1 MYSEPLTLVDLV
13 QWRAQYQPDRVA
25 YIFLSDGETEE
36 SRLTY
41 GELDVRARAAGA
53 WLQSLLRRG
62 DRVLLLYP
70 PGLEYL
76 TALFGCLYAGMIA
89 VPAYPPRPNRSLLRI
104 QSLVA
109 DAGAVAALTTASI
122 LSRVTPFFSEN
133 PQLET
138 LQWLTSDN
146 AAPGL
151 ADNWQ
156 KPAVRDEDLAFL
168 QYTSGSTS
176 TPRGVMLS
184 HKNLLH
190 NERIIQKAF
199 QQSGQSII
207 AGWLP
212 FYHDMGLIGNVLQS
226 LFVGA
231 PCIFMSPISF
241 LQRPVR
247 WLQAI
252 SRYRAT
258 TSGGPNFAY
267 DLCVRKISAEQRS
280 TLDLSSWSVAFNG
293 AEPIRAETLER
304 FASAFAACGFR
315 REAFRPCYGLA
326 EATLLV
332 SVSARQDIPLIKTIS
347 QRALEN
353 NRIAKPATE
362 EKEVRQLVSCG
373 KTISDERI
381 LIVNPDSMALCKPD
395 EVGEV
400 WVSSPSVAAGYWNNA
415 EETRRTFQ
423 AHLSDTGEGPF
434 LRTGDLGF
442 IAGGELF
449 LTGRLKD
456 LIIIRGLNHYPQDI
470 ELSVEKCHQALRS
483 GCGAAF
489 SVTVEGEEQLVIV
502 QEAETRQPVDWQTL
516 IASIRD
522 AVGQEHEVQV
532 HAVALVKAGTVPK
545 TSSGKIQRRACRA
558 MFLEQR
564 LETVA
569 EWRATDAPES
579 HAAPATSCDIPDSN
593 TFSLPENGKLE
604 VEHIEGWLRAQLA
617 AKMRMAVAEIDV
629 HQPIMR
635 YGLDSLLATELTHG
649 LKEEVGADVTLN
661 CFLQN
666 PSISQLAAQVLE
678 RLNASSRRKQ
688 VSLSSAREKVAE
700 YPLSQ
705 GQQALWFLH
714 QMSPQSAA
722 YNIARAVRI
731 HSAVDTQALRR
742 ALQALVDRHP
752 TMRTT
757 FASPQGDPIQ
767 QVHDH
772 AEVALQDEDASRWNE
787 RALQERLIEEAHRPF
802 DLGDGPL
809 LRFHLFRRSSH
820 QYVLLL
826 VAHHIVSDLWSLII
840 LMGELGIHYEA
851 ERQLRPATLTPLA
864 LDYTD
869 YVKWQEEML
878 ESSEGQQH
886 WEYWR
891 QQLQGELPVLNLP
904 TDRPRPLVQTYNGA
918 VHSFRLNPQLAR
930 ELKALSREAGATLYM
945 TLLAAFQVLLARH
958 TGQKAIIVGSPTAG
972 RQHSDFTRLVG
983 YFINPVA
990 LRADLSADP
999 TFISF
1004 LEQVRQTV
1012 LAAFEHQ
1019 DYPFALLVKRLQP
1032 ERAANRSTIFQVA
1045 FFWQKAHLMGEQ
1057 DFAEFALGEGGAQIE
1072 MGSLRLE
1079 SQVLEHHVSQ
1089 FDMTLTMAEAREG
1102 VAASIEYN
1110 TDLFDATTIQRMAR
1124 HLEVLLQSIADNSR
1138 QRLSE
1143 LPLLTK
1149 QERQQILYD
1158 WNETGLDHPV
1168 DVYFHQLFEAQVERT
1183 PEAVAVIY
1191 EGQQLSYA
1199 ELNRRANRLAHYLR
1213 GAGVAPE
1220 VLVGILMKR
1229 SIEMIVALLGVLK
1242 AGGAYVPLD
1251 PAYPQERLGFT
1262 LDDAGMQVLL
1272 TQQPLLDR
1280 LPENSAKVICL
1291 DADSAAIAQETETN
1305 PPCELAAG
1313 NLAYVIYT
1321 SGSTGKPKGVAITHR
1336 SAVTFIRW
1344 AAQAFSRDD
1353 LAGVLAST
1361 SICFDLSV
1369 FELFTPF
1376 SCGGTVILAENAFH
1390 LTTLEAAEQ
1399 VTLLNTV
1406 PTAIT
1411 ELLRM
1416 DAVPESVRVVGLG
1429 GEASQN
1435 QLVQDIYALP
1445 TIEAV
1450 YNLYGP
1456 TEDTVYSTYA
1466 LLEKGATRPPT
1477 MGRPITNTEV
1487 YILDRRLQPTPVGV
1501 PGDLY
1506 IGGDGLARGYL
1517 NRPALTAAKFIPN
1530 PYSRQK
1536 GARLYH
1542 TGDVAYYMPNG
1553 NIEYLGRLDHQV
1565 KIRGFRIEL
1574 GEIEAALQE
1583 HPAVREAVVIARAE
1597 EGEEERLAAYVVAQ
1611 SGETITAGELRAM
1624 LKEKLPDYMAPS
1636 AFITVEEIP
1645 QTPNGKVDRGALLAI
1660 DYIHPARERQDEP
1673 PRTAVEQQIAAIW
1686 KEVLKVEHLG
1696 IHDNFFDMGGDS
1708 ILSTKIVSQA
1718 RLAGLPLT
1726 LQQVFQYP
1734 TVAELAATV
1743 VRPSAIAGEEENLT
1757 GSFPLTPIQCW
1768 FFEQQFIDPHHWN
1781 QAIVLQPR
1789 RALNPDILRQAVG
1802 HLLKHHDA
1810 LRLRFMQEGGDWKQS
1825 YAAVDEDVPF
1835 IRYDLPEL
1843 MSDEQREA
1851 IERTAQELQASLNIS
1866 DGPLIRVAYFAF
1878 GQEKEGRLL
1887 LVIHHLAVDG
1897 VSWQILLE
1905 DLEAIYRQTSDGQE
1919 VRLPQKTTAFKT
1931 WAERLTAY
1939 ARSTA
1944 QRQEISYWLAQS
1956 RSETSCLP
1964 RDERDGDN
1972 NEASAQ
1978 TVTVRLSEEETQALL
1993 QEVAHAYRTQIND
2006 VLLAALGRVLSRWS
2020 GARRVLIDV
2029 KGHAREGLFKDADLS
2044 RTVGW
2049 FTTLYPVA
2057 LELGESLPDVGV
2069 TLQSVKGQLRA
2080 VPNHGIGYGLLR
2092 YSSVDEEA
2100 ATNLRSAPQ
2109 AETLFNYLGRLNPM
2123 LPEGSPFHV
2132 ATEALGPSR
2141 SPRARRSYLI
2151 EFNGFMAEGRLQIAC
2166 TYSEN
2171 IHRRA
2176 TIERLAQEFNAE
2188 LRQLISHCRSTEAA
2202 GAIPSDFPLAEM
2214 DQEQLDQAFGQVSFD
2229 E

>member
-1 MYSEPLTLVDLV
+1 MYSEPLTVADLV
-13 QWRAQYQPDRVA
+13 QWRAQHQPDRVA

-41 GELDVRARAAGA
+41 GELDVRARTVGA
-53 WLQSLLRRG
+53 WLQSLLSQG

-76 TALFGCLYAGMIA
+76 TALFGCLYAGIVA
-89 VPAYPPRPNRSLLRI
+89 VPAYPPRLNRSLLRI

-109 DAGAVAALTTASI
+109 DAGAVAALTTSSI

-138 LQWLTSDN
+138 LRWLTLDN
-146 AAPGL
+146 AAIGL
-151 ADNWQ
+151 TDGWQ
-156 KPAVRDEDLAFL
+156 KPTIRDEDLAFL

-184 HKNLLH
+184 HRNLLH
-190 NERIIQKAF
+190 NERIIQQAF
-199 QQSGQSII
+199 QQSEQSII

-231 PCIFMSPISF
+231 PYIFMSPFSF

-267 DLCVRKISAEQRS
+267 DLCVRKISAEQRA

-304 FASAFAACGFR
+304 FATTFAACGFR

-332 SVSARQDIPLIKTIS
+332 SVSARQETPFIKTIS
-347 QRALEN
+347 QRSLEN
-353 NRIAKPATE
+353 NRIAEVTTE
-362 EKEVRQLVSCG
+362 EKEARQLVGCG
-373 KTISDERI
+373 KAISDERI

-400 WVSSPSVAAGYWNNA
+400 WISSPSVAAGYWNNS

-423 AHLSDTGEGPF
+423 AYLSDTGEGPF

-442 IAGGELF
+442 IADGELF

-470 ELSVEKCHQALRS
+470 ELSVERCHQALRP

-489 SVTVEGEEQLVIV
+489 SVTVEGEERLVLV
-502 QEAETRQPVDWQTL
+502 QETETRQPVDWQTL
-516 IASIRD
+516 IASIRE

-532 HAVALVKAGTVPK
+532 YAVALVKAGTVPK

-579 HAAPATSCDIPDSN
+579 HAAPATSCDIPDLN
-593 TFSLPENGKLE
+593 TFSLPEDGNLK

-617 AKMRMAVAEIDV
+617 AKMKMAVAEIDV

-635 YGLDSLLATELTHG
+635 YGLDSLLATELMQG
-649 LKEEVGADVTLN
+649 LEEELGANVPLIF
-661 CFLQN
+661 FLQN
-666 PSISQLAAQVLE
+666 PSISQLAAQALE
-678 RLNASSRRKQ
+678 LKASSRPKQ
-688 VSLSSAREKVAE
+688 ASLSSAREKVAE

-772 AEVALQDEDASRWNE
+772 AEVALQEEDASRWSK
-787 RALQERLIEEAHRPF
+787 RALEERLIEEAHRPF
-802 DLGDGPL
+802 DLGYGPL
-809 LRFHLFRRSSH
+809 LRFHLFRCSSH

-840 LMGELGIHYEA
+840 LMDELGIHYEA

-864 LDYTD
+864 LSYTD
-869 YVKWQEEML
+869 YVMWQEEML
-878 ESSEGQQH
+878 ESSVGQQH

-918 VHSFRLNPQLAR
+918 VHSFRLNPQLTV
-930 ELKALSREAGATLYM
+930 ELKALSREAGATFYM
-945 TLLAAFQVLLARH
+945 MLLAAFQVLLARH
-958 TGQKAIIVGSPTAG
+958 TGQEAIIVGSPTAG
-972 RQHSDFTRLVG
+972 RQHSDFTKLVG

-999 TFISF
+999 TFRSF

-1032 ERAANRSTIFQVA
+1032 ERAANRSTLFQVA
-1045 FFWQKAHLMGEQ
+1045 FFWQKAHLMGQQ
-1057 DFAEFALGEGGAQIE
+1057 DFAEFALGEDGAQIE

-1079 SQVLEHHVSQ
+1079 SQALQHHVSQ

-1110 TDLFDATTIQRMAR
+1110 TDLFDATTIQRMAS
-1124 HLEVLLQSIADNSR
+1124 HLEVLLQGVADNPQQS
-1138 QRLSE
+1138 LSE

-1158 WNETGLDHPV
+1158 WNETSLDHPV
-1168 DVYFHQLFEAQVERT
+1168 DIYFHQLFESQVERT

-1191 EGQQLSYA
+1191 EGRQLSYA
-1199 ELNRRANRLAHYLR
+1199 ELNRQANRLAHYLQ
-1213 GAGVAPE
+1213 GVGVAPE

-1229 SIEMIVALLGVLK
+1229 SIEMVVALLGVLK

-1344 AAQAFSRDD
+1344 ATRAFSRDD

-1466 LLEKGATRPPT
+1466 LLEKGTTRPPT

-1487 YILDRRLQPTPVGV
+1487 YILDRHLQPTPVGV
-1501 PGDLY
+1501 PGGLY
-1506 IGGDGLARGYL
+1506 LGGDGLSRGYL
-1517 NRPALTAAKFIPN
+1517 NRPDLTAAKFIPH
-1530 PYSRQK
+1530 PYSKQK

-1553 NIEYLGRLDHQV
+1553 NIEFLGRLDHQV
-1565 KIRGFRIEL
+1565 KIRGYRIEL

-1583 HPAVREAVVIARAE
+1583 HPVVREAVVLARAE
-1597 EGEEERLAAYVVAQ
+1597 EGEEKRLAAYVVAQ
-1611 SGETITAGELRAM
+1611 PGETITAGELRAM
-1624 LKEKLPDYMAPS
+1624 LKEKLPDYMVPS
-1636 AFITVEEIP
+1636 AFLMIEEIP
-1645 QTPNGKVDRGALLAI
+1645 QTPNGKVDRNALLSI
-1660 DYIHPARERQDEP
+1660 DYIQPARERQDEP

-1718 RLAGLPLT
+1718 RRAGLPLT

-1743 VRPSAIAGEEENLT
+1743 VRPSANAVAEDDLT

-1768 FFEQQFIDPHHWN
+1768 FFEQQFVDPHHWN
-1781 QAIVLQPR
+1781 QAMMLQVR
-1789 RALNPDILRQAVG
+1789 HALNPDILQQAVG
-1802 HLLKHHDA
+1802 HLLKHHDG
-1810 LRLRFMQEGGDWKQS
+1810 LRLRFMREGDDWKQS

-1843 MSDEQREA
+1843 TSDEQRET
-1851 IERTAQELQASLNIS
+1851 IERMAQELQASLNIS
-1866 DGPLIRVAYFAF
+1866 DGRLIRVAYFAF

-1887 LVIHHLAVDG
+1887 VVIHHLAADG
-1897 VSWQILLE
+1897 LSRQILLE
-1905 DLEAIYRQTSDGQE
+1905 DLEAIYRQISEGQE
-1919 VRLPQKTTAFKT
+1919 VRLPRKTTAFKT

-1944 QRQEISYWLAQS
+1944 AREEVSYWLAPS

-1964 RDERDGDN
+1964 RDEKDGNN

-1978 TVTVRLSEEETQALL
+1978 TVTVRLSEEETQALS
-1993 QEVAHAYRTQIND
+1993 QEVAHTYRTQIDD

-2020 GARRVLIDV
+2020 SARRVLIDV
-2029 KGHAREGLFKDADLS
+2029 KGHARDGLFEDADLS

-2049 FTTLYPVA
+2049 FTTLYPVV
-2057 LELGESLPDVGV
+2057 LELDESLPDVGV
-2069 TLQSVKGQLRA
+2069 TLQSIKGQLRA

-2092 YSSVDEEA
+2092 YLSVDEEA
-2100 ATNLRSAPQ
+2100 AANLRSAPQ
-2109 AETLFNYLGRLNPM
+2109 AETLFNYLGRVNPM
-2123 LPEGSPFHV
+2123 LPEDSPFHIT
-2132 ATEALGPSR
+2132 TEATGPAR
-2141 SPRARRSYLI
+2141 SPRARRRYLI
-2151 EFNGFMAEGRLQIAC
+2151 EFNAFMAEGQLQIDC

-2176 TIERLAQEFNAE
+2176 TIERLAQEFNTE
-2188 LRQLISHCRSTEAA
+2188 LRQLIAHCHSTEAA
-2202 GAIPSDFPLAEM
+2202 DTTPSDFPLAELN
-2214 DQEQLDQAFGQVSFD
+2214 QEQLDQAFAQVSF
-2229 E
+2229 EE

>member
-13 QWRAQYQPDRVA
+13 QWRAQHQPDRVA

-76 TALFGCLYAGMIA
+76 TALFGCLYAGMVA

-104 QSLVA
+104 QSLIA
-109 DAGAVAALTTASI
+109 DAGAVAALTTSSI

-138 LQWLTSDN
+138 LRWLTLDT
-146 AAPGL
+146 AATGL
-151 ADNWQ
+151 ANGWQ
-156 KPAVRDEDLAFL
+156 KPTIRDEDLAFL

-176 TPRGVMLS
+176 TPKGVMLS
-184 HKNLLH
+184 HRNLLH
-190 NERIIQKAF
+190 NERIIQQAF
-199 QQSGQSII
+199 QQSEQSII

-231 PCIFMSPISF
+231 PYIFMSPLSF

-304 FASAFAACGFR
+304 FAMTFAACGFR

-332 SVSARQDIPLIKTIS
+332 SVSARQETPFIKTIS

-353 NRIAKPATE
+353 NHIAKLTTE
-362 EKEVRQLVSCG
+362 EKEARQLVGCG

-400 WVSSPSVAAGYWNNA
+400 WVSSPSVAAGYWNDS

-423 AHLSDTGEGPF
+423 AYLSDTGEGPF

-442 IAGGELF
+442 IADDELF

-470 ELSVEKCHQALRS
+470 ELSVERCHQALKP

-489 SVTVEGEEQLVIV
+489 SVTVEGEERLVLV
-502 QEAETRQPVDWQTL
+502 QETETRQPVDWQTL
-516 IASIRD
+516 IASIRE

-532 HAVALVKAGTVPK
+532 HAIALVKAGTVPK

-579 HAAPATSCDIPDSN
+579 RVAPATSCDIPDLN
-593 TFSLPENGKLE
+593 TFSLPEDGNLE

-617 AKMRMAVAEIDV
+617 AKMKMAAVEIDV

-635 YGLDSLLATELTHG
+635 YGLDSLLATELMQS
-649 LKEEVGADVTLN
+649 LEEELGANVPLIF
-661 CFLQN
+661 FLQN
-666 PSISQLAAQVLE
+666 PSISQLAAQALE
-678 RLNASSRRKQ
+678 LKASSRPKQ
-688 VSLSSAREKVAE
+688 ASLSSAREKVAE

-752 TMRTT
+752 AMRTT

-772 AEVALQDEDASRWNE
+772 AEVALQEEDASRWSE
-787 RALQERLIEEAHRPF
+787 RALEERLIEEAHRPF
-802 DLGDGPL
+802 DLGYGPL
-809 LRFHLFRRSSH
+809 LRFHLFRCSSH

-840 LMGELGIHYEA
+840 LMDELGIYYEA

-864 LDYTD
+864 LSYTD
-869 YVKWQEEML
+869 YVMWQEEML

-918 VHSFRLNPQLAR
+918 VHSFRLNPQLTV
-930 ELKALSREAGATLYM
+930 ELKALSREAGATFYM
-945 TLLAAFQVLLARH
+945 MLLAAFQVLLARH
-958 TGQKAIIVGSPTAG
+958 TGQEAIIVGSPTAG
-972 RQHSDFTRLVG
+972 RQHSDFTKLVG

-999 TFISF
+999 TFRSF

-1032 ERAANRSTIFQVA
+1032 ERAANRSTLFQVA

-1057 DFAEFALGEGGAQIE
+1057 DFAEFALGEDGAHIE

-1079 SQVLEHHVSQ
+1079 SQALQHHVSQ

-1110 TDLFDATTIQRMAR
+1110 TDLFDATTIQRMAS
-1124 HLEVLLQSIADNSR
+1124 HLEVLLQGVADNPQQS
-1138 QRLSE
+1138 LSE

-1158 WNETGLDHPV
+1158 WNETSLDHPV
-1168 DVYFHQLFEAQVERT
+1168 DIYFHQLFESQVERT
-1183 PEAVAVIY
+1183 PSAVAVIY
-1191 EGQQLSYA
+1191 EGRQLSYA
-1199 ELNRRANRLAHYLR
+1199 ELNRQANRLAHYLQ
-1213 GAGVAPE
+1213 GVGVAPE

-1251 PAYPQERLGFT
+1251 PAYPQERLSFT

-1344 AAQAFSRDD
+1344 ATRAFSRDD
-1353 LAGVLAST
+1353 LTGVLAST

-1466 LLEKGATRPPT
+1466 LLEKGTTRPPT

-1487 YILDRRLQPTPVGV
+1487 YILDRHLQPTPVGV
-1501 PGDLY
+1501 PGGLY

-1517 NRPALTAAKFIPN
+1517 NRPELTAAKFIPH
-1530 PYSRQK
+1530 PYSKQK

-1553 NIEYLGRLDHQV
+1553 NIEFLGRLDHQV

-1583 HPAVREAVVIARAE
+1583 HPVVREAVVLARAD
-1597 EGEEERLAAYVVAQ
+1597 EGEEKRLAAYVVAQ
-1611 SGETITAGELRAM
+1611 PGETITAGELRAM
-1624 LKEKLPDYMAPS
+1624 LKEKLPDYMVPS
-1636 AFITVEEIP
+1636 AFLMIEEIP
-1645 QTPNGKVDRGALLAI
+1645 QTPNGKVDRSALLSI

-1718 RLAGLPLT
+1718 RRAGLPLT

-1743 VRPSAIAGEEENLT
+1743 VRPSANAVAEEGLA

-1768 FFEQQFIDPHHWN
+1768 FFEQQFVDPHHWN
-1781 QAIVLQPR
+1781 QAMMLQLR
-1789 RALNPDILRQAVG
+1789 HALNPDILQQAIG

-1810 LRLRFMQEGGDWKQS
+1810 LRLRFMREGGDWKQS

-1835 IRYDLPEL
+1835 IHYDLPEL
-1843 MSDEQREA
+1843 TSNEQRET
-1851 IERTAQELQASLNIS
+1851 IERMAQELQASLNIS
-1866 DGPLIRVAYFAF
+1866 DGRLIRVAYFAF

-1887 LVIHHLAVDG
+1887 VVIHHLAADG
-1897 VSWQILLE
+1897 LSRQILLE
-1905 DLEAIYRQTSDGQE
+1905 DLEAIYRQISEGQE

-1944 QRQEISYWLAQS
+1944 PREEVSYWLAPS

-1964 RDERDGDN
+1964 RDEKDGNN

-1993 QEVAHAYRTQIND
+1993 QEVAHTYRTQIND

-2029 KGHAREGLFKDADLS
+2029 KGHARDGLFKDADLS

-2049 FTTLYPVA
+2049 FTTLYPVV
-2057 LELGESLPDVGV
+2057 LELDENLPDVGV
-2069 TLQSVKGQLRA
+2069 TLQSIKGQLRA

-2092 YSSVDEEA
+2092 YLSVDEEA
-2100 ATNLRSAPQ
+2100 AVNLRSAPQ
-2109 AETLFNYLGRLNPM
+2109 AETLFNYLGRVNPM
-2123 LPEGSPFHV
+2123 LPEDSPFHIT
-2132 ATEALGPSR
+2132 TEATGPAR

-2151 EFNGFMAEGRLQIAC
+2151 EFNAFMAEGQLQIAC

-2176 TIERLAQEFNAE
+2176 TIERLAQEFNTE
-2188 LRQLISHCRSTEAA
+2188 LRQLIAHCRSTEAA
-2202 GAIPSDFPLAEM
+2202 GTTPSDFPLAELN
-2214 DQEQLDQAFGQVSFD
+2214 QEQLDQAFAQVSF
-2229 E
+2229 EE